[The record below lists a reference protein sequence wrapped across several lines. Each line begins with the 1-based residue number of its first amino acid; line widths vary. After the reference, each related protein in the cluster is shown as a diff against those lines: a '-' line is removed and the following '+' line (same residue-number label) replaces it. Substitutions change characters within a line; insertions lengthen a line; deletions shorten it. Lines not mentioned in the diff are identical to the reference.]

1 MAMSDM
7 IESLPTDRIPPSESE
22 LKLMD
27 NLFKK
32 EQSNFEKFLEGSA
45 DVLLV
50 GFLFV
55 IFSLPEI
62 NQLIVRVIPVAGTS
76 PYINVCIRGAF
87 VMLVYLVIKNIHLAR
102 K

>member
-1 MAMSDM
+1 
-7 IESLPTDRIPPSESE
+7 
-22 LKLMD
+22 MD

-32 EQSNFEKFLEGSA
+32 EQSNFEKLLEGSA

-55 IFSLPEI
+55 LFSLPEV
-62 NQLIVRVIPVAGTS
+62 NQVIVRVIPVAGTS
-76 PYINVCIRGAF
+76 PYINVCIRGVF